1 MQGED
6 KGNLFTRD
14 DTFFGVCEGLGE
26 DLGIPS
32 NLFRMAFALGFF
44 FSAQGALIA
53 YAALGALVLFSRLV
67 FPKPRAPRRTGGELA
82 GAAPLG
88 QPAAGTASAGA
99 GAETDQQM
107 DRLPIAA

>member
-1 MQGED
+1 MQGD

-26 DLGIPS
+26 DLRIPS
-32 NLFRMAFALGFF
+32 NLFRVAFALGFF

-67 FPKPRAPRRTGGELA
+67 FPKPRVARIVAAPAAEAPPRRELV
-82 GAAPLG
+82 AAKV
-88 QPAAGTASAGA
+88 SAD
-99 GAETDQQM
+99 EQM
-107 DRLPIAA
+107 DLDLLPIAA